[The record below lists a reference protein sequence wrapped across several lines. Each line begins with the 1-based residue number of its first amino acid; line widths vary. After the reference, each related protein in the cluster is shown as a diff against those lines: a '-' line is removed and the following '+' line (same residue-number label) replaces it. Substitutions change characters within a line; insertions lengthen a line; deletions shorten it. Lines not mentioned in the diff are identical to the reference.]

1 MVKRFARRSRAGGRW
16 PLRVGLTALATA
28 MLLNACSFAPTYHAP
43 ATAIPTHFKEAGDW
57 QLARPA
63 DKLPRDG
70 WWQAFK
76 DPMLDQLEPQVA
88 KANPNVAA
96 ALARHDEADALT
108 AQARSALLPTIGADA
123 QVGRERQS
131 ALRPLRGA
139 GQPNVYDSNTLDVG
153 IGYDLDL
160 WGKVRNEVKA
170 GEASSVA
177 SEADLASLQLSLQA
191 KLATTWFNLLGLDQ
205 QSKLLTDTIATYRRA
220 LELTESRHRGG
231 IASSLDVSRAQNQL
245 AAAQAS
251 YDDVSARRALYEHA
265 IATLVGV
272 PASEFN
278 VAPDTIRPHL
288 PNLPAGLPSALLQ
301 RRPDIA
307 AAERRVAAANA
318 QIGVAKA
325 AFFPDLSLGLDGG
338 FQSDTFSPW
347 IAAPNEMWSIGPELM
362 MTIFDG
368 GRREAIVRG
377 ARAKLAENG
386 ADYKATVLN
395 AFQQV
400 EDNLALLHHLGD
412 EAQREDE
419 ALTAAQR
426 TLTLSMSQYR
436 DGVVSYLD
444 VVTAQTTE
452 LSSQIKSLE
461 LDTRRLDATVGLI
474 QAIGGGWSTQQLGE
488 DAAAATKAAV
498 TPAATK
504 TDAPATAAMT
514 TAAAKAAATS

>member
-1 MVKRFARRSRAGGRW
+1 MAKRFVQRSRASGPWR
-16 PLRVGLTALATA
+16 LRVGLTALAAA

-63 DKLPRDG
+63 DQLPRDG
-70 WWQAFK
+70 WWKAFN

-108 AQARSALLPTIGADA
+108 SQARSALLPTIGTDV
-123 QVGRERQS
+123 QVDRERQS

-170 GEASSVA
+170 GEEKSQA

-205 QSKLLTDTIATYRRA
+205 QSKLLTDTIATYRHA

-265 IATLVGV
+265 IATLIGV
-272 PASEFN
+272 PASQFN
-278 VAPDTIRPHL
+278 VASDTIRPHL
-288 PNLPAGLPSALLQ
+288 PNLPAGLPAALLQ

-347 IAAPNEMWSIGPELM
+347 LAAPNEMWSIGPELM

-412 EAQREDE
+412 EAQRENE
-419 ALTAAQR
+419 ALTAAQQ

-452 LSSQIKSLE
+452 LSTQIASLE

-474 QAIGGGWSTQQLGE
+474 QAIGGGWSTQQIGE
-488 DAAAATKAAV
+488 DTASVAKAAV
-498 TPAATK
+498 TPAATR
-504 TDAPATAAMT
+504 TDAAAVT
-514 TAAAKAAATS
+514 TKASSTS

>member
-1 MVKRFARRSRAGGRW
+1 
-16 PLRVGLTALATA
+16 

-57 QLARPA
+57 QLARPS
-63 DKLPRDG
+63 DQLPRDG
-70 WWQAFK
+70 WWKVFK
-76 DPMLDQLEPQVA
+76 DPVLDQLEPQVA
-88 KANPNVAA
+88 KANPNIAA

-108 AQARSALLPTIGADA
+108 AQARSALLPTIGMDA
-123 QVGRERQS
+123 QVDRERQS
-131 ALRPLRGA
+131 ALRPLRSA

-220 LELTESRHRGG
+220 LELTESRQRGG

-251 YDDVSARRALYEHA
+251 WDDVSARRALYEHA

-325 AFFPDLSLGLDGG
+325 AFYPDLSLGLDGG

-426 TLTLSMSQYR
+426 TLMLSMSQYR
-436 DGVVSYLD
+436 DGVVNYLD

-452 LSSQIKSLE
+452 LSTQIASLE

-474 QAIGGGWSTQQLGE
+474 QAIGGGWSARQLGE
-488 DAAAATKAAV
+488 GMASATKATGTVTATKANAAATTAK
-498 TPAATK
+498 
-504 TDAPATAAMT
+504 ATAS
-514 TAAAKAAATS
+514 ATS

>member
-1 MVKRFARRSRAGGRW
+1 MVKQSVRVH
-16 PLRVGLTALATA
+16 PLRAVALAA
-28 MLLNACSFAPTYHAP
+28 ALLLSACSFAPTYHAP

-57 QLARPA
+57 QTARPA
-63 DKLPRDG
+63 DQLPRDG
-70 WWQAFK
+70 WWRAFD
-76 DPMLDQLEPQVA
+76 DPVLNQLEPRVA

-96 ALARHDEADALT
+96 ALARHDEADALVSE
-108 AQARSALLPTIGADA
+108 ARSALLPTVGAEA
-123 QVGRERQS
+123 NVSRERQS
-131 ALRPLRGA
+131 ALRPLRGTD
-139 GQPNVYDSNTLDVG
+139 QPNVYNSNTLGVG

-177 SEADLASLQLSLQA
+177 SEADIASLQLSLQA
-191 KLATTWFNLLGLDQ
+191 KLATTWFDLLGLDQ
-205 QSKLLTDTIATYRRA
+205 QSKLLDDTIAAYRHA
-220 LELTESRHRGG
+220 LDLTESRHRGG
-231 IASSLDVSRAQNQL
+231 IASSLDVSRARTQL
-245 AAAQAS
+245 ASAQAAA
-251 YDDVSARRALYEHA
+251 DDVSARRALYEHA
-265 IATLVGV
+265 IATLIGV
-272 PASEFN
+272 PASQFN

-307 AAERRVAAANA
+307 AAERRVAASNA

-347 IAAPNEMWSIGPELM
+347 IVAPNEMWSIGPTLM

-368 GRREAIVRG
+368 GRRAAVVRG

-386 ADYKATVLN
+386 AQYKATVLN

-426 TLTLSMSQYR
+426 TLTLSMSRYR

-452 LSSQIKSLE
+452 LSTQIASLE

-474 QAIGGGWSTQQLGE
+474 QAIGGGWSTQDLHE
-488 DAAAATKAAV
+488 DKAA
-498 TPAATK
+498 
-504 TDAPATAAMT
+504 
-514 TAAAKAAATS
+514 S

>member
-1 MVKRFARRSRAGGRW
+1 MVKRSMHTHTLRA
-16 PLRVGLTALATA
+16 VALAA
-28 MLLNACSFAPTYHAP
+28 ALVLSACSFAPTYHAP

-57 QLARPA
+57 QTAQPS
-63 DKLPRDG
+63 DHMPRDG
-70 WWQAFK
+70 WWRTFD
-76 DPMLDQLEPQVA
+76 DPVLNQLEPQVA
-88 KANPNVAA
+88 KANPDIAA
-96 ALARHDEADALT
+96 ALARHDEADALV
-108 AQARSALLPTIGADA
+108 AQARSALLPTIGAEA
-123 QVGRERQS
+123 NVSRVRQS
-131 ALRPLRGA
+131 ALRPLRGS

-170 GEASSVA
+170 GEASSTA
-177 SEADLASLQLSLQA
+177 SEADIASLQLSLQA
-191 KLATTWFNLLGLDQ
+191 KLATTWFDLLGLDQ
-205 QSKLLTDTIATYRRA
+205 QSKLLDDTIAAYRHA

-231 IASSLDVSRAQNQL
+231 IASSLDVSRAQTQL
-245 AAAQAS
+245 ASAQAAA
-251 YDDVSARRALYEHA
+251 DDVSARRALYEHA

-272 PASEFN
+272 PASQFN
-278 VAPDTIRPHL
+278 VAPDTLRPHL

-325 AFFPDLSLGLDGG
+325 AYFPDLSLGLDGG

-347 IAAPNEMWSIGPELM
+347 IVAPNEMWSIGPTLM

-368 GRREAIVRG
+368 GRRTAIVHG
-377 ARAKLAENG
+377 AQAKLAENG
-386 ADYKATVLN
+386 AQYKATVLN

-419 ALTAAQR
+419 ALTAAQS
-426 TLTLSMSQYR
+426 TLTLSMSRYR

-452 LSSQIKSLE
+452 LSTQIASLE

-474 QAIGGGWSTQQLGE
+474 QAIGGGWSTQDLYKE
-488 DAAAATKAAV
+488 HKDKAA
-498 TPAATK
+498 
-504 TDAPATAAMT
+504 
-514 TAAAKAAATS
+514 S

>member
-1 MVKRFARRSRAGGRW
+1 MHTHTLRA
-16 PLRVGLTALATA
+16 VALAA
-28 MLLNACSFAPTYHAP
+28 ALVLSACSFAPTYHAP

-57 QLARPA
+57 QTAQPS
-63 DKLPRDG
+63 DHMPRDG
-70 WWQAFK
+70 WWRTFD
-76 DPMLDQLEPQVA
+76 DPVLNQLEPQVA
-88 KANPNVAA
+88 KANPDIAA
-96 ALARHDEADALT
+96 ALARHDEADALV
-108 AQARSALLPTIGADA
+108 AQARSALLPTIGAEA
-123 QVGRERQS
+123 NVSRVRQS
-131 ALRPLRGA
+131 ALRPLRGS

-170 GEASSVA
+170 GEASSTA
-177 SEADLASLQLSLQA
+177 SEADIASLQLSLQA
-191 KLATTWFNLLGLDQ
+191 KLATTWFDLLGLDQ
-205 QSKLLTDTIATYRRA
+205 QSKLLDDTIAAYRHA

-231 IASSLDVSRAQNQL
+231 IASSLDVSRAQTQL
-245 AAAQAS
+245 ASAQAAA
-251 YDDVSARRALYEHA
+251 DDVSARRALYEHA

-272 PASEFN
+272 PASQFN
-278 VAPDTIRPHL
+278 VAPDTLRPHL

-325 AFFPDLSLGLDGG
+325 AYFPDLSLGLDGG

-347 IAAPNEMWSIGPELM
+347 IVAPNEMWSIGPTLM

-368 GRREAIVRG
+368 GRRTAIVHG
-377 ARAKLAENG
+377 AQAKLAENG
-386 ADYKATVLN
+386 AQYKATVLN

-419 ALTAAQR
+419 ALTAAQS
-426 TLTLSMSQYR
+426 TLTLSMSRYR

-452 LSSQIKSLE
+452 LSTQIASLE

-474 QAIGGGWSTQQLGE
+474 QAIGGGWSTQDLYKE
-488 DAAAATKAAV
+488 HKDKAA
-498 TPAATK
+498 
-504 TDAPATAAMT
+504 
-514 TAAAKAAATS
+514 S

>member
-1 MVKRFARRSRAGGRW
+1 MVKRFPLPSLTRGRSRFQAR
-16 PLRVGLTALATA
+16 LNSRLKLVVLATSA
-28 MLLNACSFAPTYHAP
+28 LLGACSFAPVYHAP
-43 ATAIPTHFKEAGDW
+43 ATAMPTHFKETGGW
-57 QLARPA
+57 QMAQPA
-63 DKLPRDG
+63 DQLPRDG
-70 WWQAFK
+70 WWKVFN
-76 DPMLDQLEPQVA
+76 DPMLDQLEPKVQQ
-88 KANPNVAA
+88 ANPNIAA

-108 AQARSALLPTIGADA
+108 SQAKSALLPTIGLGA
-123 QVGRERQS
+123 QVQRDRQS
-131 ALRPLRGA
+131 ALRPLRGS
-139 GQPNVYDSNTLDVG
+139 GQPNVYNSNTLDVG

-170 GEASSVA
+170 GQATSEA

-191 KLATTWFNLLGLDQ
+191 KLATTWFDLLGLDQ
-205 QSKLLTDTIATYRRA
+205 QSKLLDDTIAAYRHA

-231 IASSLDVSRAQNQL
+231 IASDLDVSRAQNQL

-251 YDDVSARRALYEHA
+251 ADDVSARRALYEHA
-265 IATLVGV
+265 IATLIGV
-272 PASEFN
+272 PASDFN
-278 VAPDTIRPHL
+278 VAPDTMRPHL
-288 PNLPAGLPSALLQ
+288 PNLPAGLPSSLLQ

-307 AAERRVAAANA
+307 AAERRVASANA
-318 QIGVAKA
+318 EIGVAKA

-347 IAAPNEMWSIGPELM
+347 LAAPNEMWSIGPTLVQ
-362 MTIFDG
+362 TIFDG
-368 GRREAIVRG
+368 GLRKAKVRE
-377 ARAKLAENG
+377 ARAKLDENG
-386 ADYKATVLN
+386 ANYKATVLN

-426 TLTLSMSQYR
+426 TLTLSMSRYR

-452 LSSQIKSLE
+452 LSTQISSLE

-474 QAIGGGWSTQQLGE
+474 QAIGGGWSTQQLDAKSDVKA
-488 DAAAATKAAV
+488 DAAKADA
-498 TPAATK
+498 K
-504 TDAPATAAMT
+504 TDAKSA
-514 TAAAKAAATS
+514 S

>member
-1 MVKRFARRSRAGGRW
+1 MHTHTLRA
-16 PLRVGLTALATA
+16 VALAA
-28 MLLNACSFAPTYHAP
+28 ALVLSACSFAPTYHAP
-43 ATAIPTHFKEAGDW
+43 ATALPTHFKEAGDW
-57 QLARPA
+57 QTAQPS
-63 DKLPRDG
+63 DHMPRDG
-70 WWQAFK
+70 WWRTFD
-76 DPMLDQLEPQVA
+76 DPVLNQLEPQVA
-88 KANPNVAA
+88 KANPDIAA
-96 ALARHDEADALT
+96 ALARHDEADALV
-108 AQARSALLPTIGADA
+108 AQARSALLPTIGAEA
-123 QVGRERQS
+123 NVSRVRQS
-131 ALRPLRGA
+131 ALRPLRGS

-170 GEASSVA
+170 GEASSTA
-177 SEADLASLQLSLQA
+177 SEADIASLQLSLQA
-191 KLATTWFNLLGLDQ
+191 KLATTWFDLLGLDQ
-205 QSKLLTDTIATYRRA
+205 QSKLLDDTIAAYRHA

-231 IASSLDVSRAQNQL
+231 IASSLDVSRAQTQL
-245 AAAQAS
+245 ASAQAAA
-251 YDDVSARRALYEHA
+251 DDVSARRALYEHA

-272 PASEFN
+272 PASQFN
-278 VAPDTIRPHL
+278 VAPDTLRPHL

-325 AFFPDLSLGLDGG
+325 AYFPDLSLGLDGG

-347 IAAPNEMWSIGPELM
+347 IVAPNEMWSIGPTLM

-368 GRREAIVRG
+368 GRRTAIVHG
-377 ARAKLAENG
+377 AQAKLAENG
-386 ADYKATVLN
+386 AQYKATVLN

-419 ALTAAQR
+419 ALTAAQS
-426 TLTLSMSQYR
+426 TLTLSMSRYR

-452 LSSQIKSLE
+452 LSTQIASLE

-474 QAIGGGWSTQQLGE
+474 QAIGGGWSTQDLYKE
-488 DAAAATKAAV
+488 HKDKAA
-498 TPAATK
+498 
-504 TDAPATAAMT
+504 
-514 TAAAKAAATS
+514 S

>member
-1 MVKRFARRSRAGGRW
+1 MAKPFVPAH
-16 PLRVGLTALATA
+16 PLRAAALAA
-28 MLLNACSFAPTYHAP
+28 ALLLSACSFAPAYRAP
-43 ATAIPTHFKEAGDW
+43 VTAIPTHFKEAGGW
-57 QLARPA
+57 QTARPA
-63 DKLPRDG
+63 DQLPRDG
-70 WWQAFK
+70 WWRAFD
-76 DPMLDQLEPQVA
+76 DPVLNQLEPQVA

-96 ALARHDEADALT
+96 ALARHDEADALV
-108 AQARSALLPTIGADA
+108 AQARSALLPSVGAEA
-123 QVGRERQS
+123 NVSRERQS
-131 ALRPLRGA
+131 ALRPLRGSD
-139 GQPNVYDSNTLDVG
+139 QPNVYNSNTLDVG
-153 IGYDLDL
+153 IGYDIDL

-170 GEASSVA
+170 DEASSVA
-177 SEADLASLQLSLQA
+177 SEADIASLQLSLQA
-191 KLATTWFNLLGLDQ
+191 RLATTWFDLLGLDQ
-205 QSKLLTDTIATYRRA
+205 QSKLLDETIAAYRHA
-220 LELTESRHRGG
+220 LDLTESRHRGG
-231 IASSLDVSRAQNQL
+231 IASSLDVSRAKTQL
-245 AAAQAS
+245 ASAQAAA
-251 YDDVSARRALYEHA
+251 DDVSARRALYEHA
-265 IATLVGV
+265 IATLIGV
-272 PASEFN
+272 PASQFN

-318 QIGVAKA
+318 RIGVAKA

-347 IAAPNEMWSIGPELM
+347 IVAPNEMWSIGPTLM

-368 GRREAIVRG
+368 GRRAAVVRG
-377 ARAKLAENG
+377 ARALLAENG
-386 ADYKATVLN
+386 AQYKATVLG

-426 TLTLSMSQYR
+426 TLTLSMSRYR

-452 LSSQIKSLE
+452 LSTQIASLE

-474 QAIGGGWSTQQLGE
+474 QAIGGGWSL
-488 DAAAATKAAV
+488 
-498 TPAATK
+498 
-504 TDAPATAAMT
+504 APINI
-514 TAAAKAAATS
+514 SS

>member
-1 MVKRFARRSRAGGRW
+1 MVKRSMHTHTLRA
-16 PLRVGLTALATA
+16 VALAA
-28 MLLNACSFAPTYHAP
+28 ALVLSACSFAPTYHAP
-43 ATAIPTHFKEAGDW
+43 ATALPTHFKEAGDW
-57 QLARPA
+57 QTAQPS
-63 DKLPRDG
+63 DHMPRDG
-70 WWQAFK
+70 WWRTFD
-76 DPMLDQLEPQVA
+76 DPVLNQLEPQVA
-88 KANPNVAA
+88 KANPDIAA
-96 ALARHDEADALT
+96 ALARHDEADALV
-108 AQARSALLPTIGADA
+108 AQARSALLPTIGAEA
-123 QVGRERQS
+123 NVSRVRQS
-131 ALRPLRGA
+131 ALRPLRGS

-170 GEASSVA
+170 GEASSTA
-177 SEADLASLQLSLQA
+177 SEADIASLQLSLQA
-191 KLATTWFNLLGLDQ
+191 KLATTWFDLLGLDQ
-205 QSKLLTDTIATYRRA
+205 QSKLLDDTIAAYRHA

-231 IASSLDVSRAQNQL
+231 IASSLDVSRAQTQL
-245 AAAQAS
+245 ASAQAAA
-251 YDDVSARRALYEHA
+251 DDVSARRALYEHA

-272 PASEFN
+272 PASQFN
-278 VAPDTIRPHL
+278 VAPDTLRPHL

-325 AFFPDLSLGLDGG
+325 AYFPDLSLGLDGG

-347 IAAPNEMWSIGPELM
+347 IVAPNEMWSIGPTLM

-368 GRREAIVRG
+368 GRRTAIVHG
-377 ARAKLAENG
+377 AQAKLAENG
-386 ADYKATVLN
+386 AQYKATVLN

-419 ALTAAQR
+419 ALTAAQS
-426 TLTLSMSQYR
+426 TLTLSMSRYR

-452 LSSQIKSLE
+452 LSTQIASLE

-474 QAIGGGWSTQQLGE
+474 QAIGGGWSTQDLYKE
-488 DAAAATKAAV
+488 HKDKAA
-498 TPAATK
+498 
-504 TDAPATAAMT
+504 
-514 TAAAKAAATS
+514 S

>member
-1 MVKRFARRSRAGGRW
+1 MVKPSVRAQ
-16 PLRVGLTALATA
+16 PLRAAALAA
-28 MLLNACSFAPTYHAP
+28 ALLLSACSFAPTYHAP
-43 ATAIPTHFKEAGDW
+43 ATAIPTHFKEAGGW
-57 QLARPA
+57 QTARPA
-63 DKLPRDG
+63 DQLPRDG
-70 WWQAFK
+70 WWRAFD
-76 DPMLDQLEPQVA
+76 DPVLNQLEPQVA

-96 ALARHDEADALT
+96 ALARHDEADALV
-108 AQARSALLPTIGADA
+108 AQARSALLPSVGAQA
-123 QVGRERQS
+123 NVSRERQS
-131 ALRPLRGA
+131 ALRPLRGSD
-139 GQPNVYDSNTLDVG
+139 QPNVYNSNTLDVG

-177 SEADLASLQLSLQA
+177 SEADIASLQLSLQA
-191 KLATTWFNLLGLDQ
+191 KLATTWFDLLGLDQ
-205 QSKLLTDTIATYRRA
+205 QSKLLDDTIAAYRHA

-231 IASSLDVSRAQNQL
+231 IASSLDVSRAQTQL
-245 AAAQAS
+245 ASAQAAA
-251 YDDVSARRALYEHA
+251 DDVSARRALYEHA
-265 IATLVGV
+265 IATLIGV
-272 PASEFN
+272 PASQFN
-278 VAPDTIRPHL
+278 VAPDTIRPHM
-288 PNLPAGLPSALLQ
+288 PNLPAGLPSSLLE

-347 IAAPNEMWSIGPELM
+347 IVAPNEMWSIGPTLM

-368 GRREAIVRG
+368 GRRAAVVRG
-377 ARAKLAENG
+377 AQAKLAENG
-386 ADYKATVLN
+386 AQYKATVLN

-426 TLTLSMSQYR
+426 TLTLSMSRYR

-452 LSSQIKSLE
+452 LSTQISSLE

-474 QAIGGGWSTQQLGE
+474 QAIGGGWSTQDLHE
-488 DAAAATKAAV
+488 DKAA
-498 TPAATK
+498 
-504 TDAPATAAMT
+504 
-514 TAAAKAAATS
+514 S

>member
-1 MVKRFARRSRAGGRW
+1 MDKRFALKVRPGGR
-16 PLRVGLTALATA
+16 PRLRVGLTALAA
-28 MLLNACSFAPTYHAP
+28 AVLLNACSFAPPYHAP
-43 ATAIPTHFKEAGDW
+43 AAAIPTHFKEAGDW
-57 QLARPA
+57 QQARPA
-63 DKLPRDG
+63 DQLPRDG
-70 WWQAFK
+70 WWKVFH
-76 DPMLDQLEPQVA
+76 DPILNQLEPQVA

-108 AQARSALLPTIGADA
+108 AQARSALLPTIGAGA
-123 QVGRERQS
+123 QVTRERQS
-131 ALRPLRGA
+131 ALRPLRGS
-139 GQPNVYDSNTLDVG
+139 GQPDVYNSNTLDVG

-160 WGKVRNEVKA
+160 WGKVRNEVKS
-170 GEASSVA
+170 GEASAEA
-177 SEADLASLQLSLQA
+177 SEADIASLQLSLQA

-205 QSKLLTDTIATYRRA
+205 QSKLLDDTIGTYKRA
-220 LELTESRHRGG
+220 LQLTESRHRGG
-231 IASSLDVSRAQNQL
+231 IASSLDVSRAQDQL

-265 IATLVGV
+265 IATLIGV
-272 PASEFN
+272 PASQFN

-318 QIGVAKA
+318 EIGVAKA
-325 AFFPDLSLGLDGG
+325 AFYPDLSLGLDGG
-338 FQSDTFSPW
+338 FQSTTFSPW
-347 IAAPNEMWSIGPELM
+347 IAAPNEMWSLGPTLM

-386 ADYKATVLN
+386 ADYKAVVLD

-426 TLTLSMSQYR
+426 TLTLSMSRYR

-452 LSSQIKSLE
+452 LSTQITSLE

-488 DAAAATKAAV
+488 DGTG
-498 TPAATK
+498 T
-504 TDAPATAAMT
+504 
-514 TAAAKAAATS
+514 AAKADVPAKAAS

>member
-1 MVKRFARRSRAGGRW
+1 V
-16 PLRVGLTALATA
+16 
-28 MLLNACSFAPTYHAP
+28 P

-57 QLARPA
+57 QTARPA
-63 DKLPRDG
+63 DRLPRNG
-70 WWQAFK
+70 WWRTFD
-76 DPMLDQLEPQVA
+76 DPVLNQLEPQVA
-88 KANPNVAA
+88 KANPNIAA
-96 ALARHDEADALT
+96 ALARHDEADALV
-108 AQARSALLPTIGADA
+108 AQARSALMPTIGAEA
-123 QVGRERQS
+123 NVSRERQS
-131 ALRPLRGA
+131 DLRPLRGA
-139 GQPNVYDSNTLDVG
+139 DQPSVYNSNTLDVG

-170 GEASSVA
+170 GEAQSVA
-177 SEADLASLQLSLQA
+177 SEADIASLQLSLQA
-191 KLATTWFNLLGLDQ
+191 KLATTWFDLLGLDQ
-205 QSKLLTDTIATYRRA
+205 QSKLLDDTIAAYRHA

-231 IASSLDVSRAQNQL
+231 IASSLDVSRAKTQL
-245 AAAQAS
+245 ASAQAAA
-251 YDDVSARRALYEHA
+251 DDVSARRALYEHA
-265 IATLVGV
+265 IATLIGV
-272 PASEFN
+272 PASQFN

-288 PNLPAGLPSALLQ
+288 PNLPAGLPSALLE

-325 AFFPDLSLGLDGG
+325 AYFPDLSLGLDGG

-347 IAAPNEMWSIGPELM
+347 IVAPNEMWSIGPTLM

-368 GRREAIVRG
+368 GRRAAVVRG
-377 ARAKLAENG
+377 AKAKLAENG
-386 ADYKATVLN
+386 AQYKATVLG

-426 TLTLSMSQYR
+426 TLTLSMSRYR

-452 LSSQIKSLE
+452 LSTQIDSLE

-474 QAIGGGWSTQQLGE
+474 QAIGGGWSTQDLH
-488 DAAAATKAAV
+488 AYKAV
-498 TPAATK
+498 
-504 TDAPATAAMT
+504 
-514 TAAAKAAATS
+514 S